1 MSAPIRRFALALLLA
16 IVAGMAVVPA
26 FATTLVRGDVERELG
41 GRFIVGEMPAAL
53 PIWPLY
59 QRAGTDPN
67 EKPRLSGYAYE
78 SADIEPVRGYSG
90 KPINLFVA
98 IDLDGN
104 FLDVRLLEHRE
115 PLFRTESGN
124 AKIAAF
130 AAQFKGLSV
139 RHQVDIQGPSAA
151 TRRDEREAVLHGV
164 QAGTVTARAIEK
176 TVRLSAAQVRELAEA
191 ALAGDAQGVRPAQR
205 RRDVEVR
212 LLDWGQ
218 MARRGMIERSA
229 FTRAEVERAFAGT
242 RVEGADPEALQRPE
256 EIALQFDVA
265 LVSLPQIGQNLF
277 DESGWR
283 RLAASLRGGEAL
295 LVIER
300 GALSD
305 ALRSRRTAGN
315 SAFVVEQDG
324 KTLPLRTLTA
334 DDGLR
339 YPVAAREGR
348 AHLLVIDAATPI
360 DVGQPFSLSYVLQRR
375 YGPFPTMVV
384 EKPLLL
390 EYGFVG
396 WRPALWS
403 WLDAPW
409 MQQWQ
414 KRWWEIALLVTALG
428 VLTVA
433 LVRQRSVTANARRL
447 ARFRIGFLLFTL
459 VCIGWWFQGQ
469 LSIVN
474 ITASLEAL
482 ASGNDLAFL
491 LNDPMTVILWI
502 FVFGTLVVWGRGTFC
517 GWLCPFGA
525 LQELVSTV
533 MRAVG
538 VRHRR
543 LRQVWDRRLKW
554 IKYGVLAGVLGLMWV
569 SPSATELAVEIEPFK
584 TAISLYFVRDWP
596 YVAWAIGC
604 IALSVFVY
612 RGYCRYI
619 CPLGAAL
626 AALDPLRRLGWL
638 PRRDACGTPCQT
650 CRHRCEYQ
658 SIGGNG
664 KVTYSECFQC
674 LDCVAIMQDDKQC
687 LPLILER
694 KRVIPIQPVQETA

>member
-1 MSAPIRRFALALLLA
+1 MLLLA
-16 IVAGMAVVPA
+16 IVVIASLVPA
-26 FATTLVRGDVERELG
+26 SATTLRRADVERELG
-41 GRFIVGEMPAAL
+41 PRFIVGEMPASL
-53 PIWPLY
+53 PVWPLY
-59 QRAGTDPN
+59 RRAGADPN
-67 EKPRLSGYAYE
+67 EKPQLTGYAYE

-90 KPINLFVA
+90 KPINLFVV

-104 FLDVRLLEHRE
+104 YFDVRLLDHRE

-130 AAQFKGLSV
+130 SAQFKGLSV

-151 TRRDEREAVLHGV
+151 TRRDERDAVLHGV

-176 TVRLSAAQVRELAEA
+176 TVRLSAASVRELAEA
-191 ALAGDAQGVRPAQR
+191 ALAGDAPSARPAKR

-212 LLDWGQ
+212 PLDWEQ
-218 MARRGMIERSA
+218 MTRRGMIERSA
-229 FTRAEVERAFAGT
+229 FARADIERAFAGT
-242 RVEGADPEALQRPE
+242 RVAGADPEAADKPHEL
-256 EIALQFDVA
+256 ALQFDLA
-265 LVSLPQIGQNLF
+265 LASLPQVGRNLF
-277 DESGWR
+277 DETGWR
-283 RLAASLRGGEAL
+283 RVEASLRGGEAL
-295 LVIER
+295 LVVER
-300 GALSD
+300 GLLSD
-305 ALRSRRTAGN
+305 ALRAKRSPGTP
-315 SAFVVEQDG
+315 AFVVEQGG
-324 KTLPLRTLTA
+324 KTLTLRTLSA
-334 DDGLR
+334 DEGLR

-348 AHLLVIDAATPI
+348 AHLLVIDAATPL
-360 DVGQPFSLSYVLQRR
+360 DVGQPFSVSFMLQRR

-384 EKPLLL
+384 EKPLALD
-390 EYGFVG
+390 YGFTG
-396 WRPALWS
+396 WRAALWTA
-403 WLDAPW
+403 LDSPW

-414 KRWWEIALLVTALG
+414 KRGWEIALLIAALG
-428 VLTVA
+428 VLCVA
-433 LVRQRSVTANARRL
+433 LARQRRLAADARRL

-459 VCIGWWFQGQ
+459 LCIGWWFQGQ

-482 ASGNDLAFL
+482 AAGNDLGFL

-502 FVFGTLVVWGRGTFC
+502 FVLGTLFVWGRGTFC

-533 MRAVG
+533 VRAFG
-538 VRHRR
+538 LRHRR
-543 LRQVWDRRLKW
+543 LRQAWDRRLKW
-554 IKYGVLAGVLGLMWV
+554 VKYAVLASVLGLIWV

-596 YVAWAIGC
+596 YVAWAVGC

-638 PRRDACGTPCQT
+638 ARRDACGKPCQT

-658 SIGGNG
+658 SIDSTGQ
-664 KVTYSECFQC
+664 VDYSECFQC
-674 LDCVAIMQDDKQC
+674 LDCVAIWQDDQQC
-687 LPLILER
+687 LPLIRER
-694 KRVIPIQPVQETA
+694 KRIISIQPAKEAA

>member
-1 MSAPIRRFALALLLA
+1 MTVSVRRCALVLLLA
-16 IVAGMAVVPA
+16 ILAVMAVGPA
-26 FATTLVRGDVERELG
+26 AATTLGRTDVERQLD
-41 GRFIVGEMPAAL
+41 GRFIVGEMPASL

-59 QRAGTDPN
+59 RRAGTDAN
-67 EKPRLSGYAYE
+67 EKPRLAGYAYE

-104 FLDVRLLEHRE
+104 YLDVRLLDHRE

-191 ALAGDAQGVRPAQR
+191 ALAGDAQGERPARR
-205 RRDVEVR
+205 RRDIEVR
-212 LLDWGQ
+212 TLDWAQ
-218 MARRGMIERSA
+218 MEWRGMIERSA
-229 FTRAEVERAFAGT
+229 FTRAEIERAFAGT
-242 RVEGADPEALQRPE
+242 RVAGADPEAEQRPGE
-256 EIALQFDVA
+256 VALQFDVA
-265 LVSLPQIGQNLF
+265 LASLPQVGQNLF
-277 DESGWR
+277 DDSGWR
-283 RLAASLRGGEAL
+283 RLDASLRGGEAL

-305 ALRSRRTAGN
+305 ALRSRRTSGTP
-315 SAFVVEQDG
+315 AFVVEQDG
-324 KTLPLRTLTA
+324 KPLKLRTLTA
-334 DDGLR
+334 DEGFR
-339 YPVAAREGR
+339 YPVSARDGR
-348 AHLLVIDAATPI
+348 THLLVIDAATPL
-360 DVGQPFSLSYVLQRR
+360 DVGKPFTLSYVLQRR

-384 EKPLLL
+384 EQPLALD
-390 EYGFVG
+390 YGFVG
-396 WRPALWS
+396 VRAALWS
-403 WLDAPW
+403 WLDSPW

-414 KRWWEIALLVTALG
+414 KRWWEILLLVTALG

-433 LVRQRSVTANARRL
+433 LVRQRSLAADARRL
-447 ARFRIGFLLFTL
+447 ARFRIAFLLFTL
-459 VCIGWWFQGQ
+459 LCIGWWFQGQ

-482 ASGNDLAFL
+482 ASGNDLGFL
-491 LNDPMTVILWI
+491 LTDPMTVILWV
-502 FVFGTLVVWGRGTFC
+502 FVLGTLFVWGRGTFC

-543 LRQVWDRRLKW
+543 IRQAWDRRLKW
-554 IKYGVLAGVLGLMWV
+554 VKYGVLASVLGLMWV

-596 YVAWAIGC
+596 YVAWALGC

-638 PRRDACGTPCQT
+638 PRRDACGKPCQT

-658 SIGGNG
+658 SIGGDGQVN
-664 KVTYSECFQC
+664 YSECFQC
-674 LDCVAIMQDDKQC
+674 LDCVAIWQDDKQC
-687 LPLILER
+687 LPLIRER
-694 KRVIPIQPVQETA
+694 KRVIRIEPVKEAA